1 MNKEYAL
8 YRDDEFLLIG
18 TLKEIAKYLGVS
30 YSSVKSYK
38 ARYNHGSKRYNYI
51 FIEVEYED

>member
-1 MNKEYAL
+1 MKEYAV

-18 TLKEIAKYLGVS
+18 TLKEIAAYLGVS
-30 YSSVKSYK
+30 YESVKSYK

>member
-1 MNKEYAL
+1 MKEYAL

-18 TLKEIAKYLGVS
+18 TLKEIAAYLGVS

-38 ARYNHGSKRYNYI
+38 ARYNHGSKRHHYI